1 MRRYWLVELDHL
13 VFDDL
18 GGEAYA
24 SPTVGAE
31 PQLAYGSHFSSQT
44 FPSSLSHPA
53 FPVGM
58 PNQISPLKTA
68 SEEDLQSSVRAT
80 EYQAIM
86 NAIREFQSQI
96 GTQADTA
103 SAIASGPQA
112 RQVEKPG
119 FGEAVK
125 NALAAVNETQANA
138 RATAEAYEKGAEIP
152 LAEVV
157 MGMQKASLAFEA
169 TLQVRNKVLKAYEDI
184 LNMPV

>member
-1 MRRYWLVELDHL
+1 MIERTHAADV
-13 VFDDL
+13 
-18 GGEAYA
+18 A
-24 SPTVGAE
+24 SV
-31 PQLAYGSHFSSQT
+31 LSQ
-44 FPSSLSHPA
+44 
-53 FPVGM
+53 
-58 PNQISPLKTA
+58 
-68 SEEDLQSSVRAT
+68 
-80 EYQAIM
+80 
-86 NAIREFQSQI
+86 IRKFQSQI

-125 NALAAVNETQANA
+125 NALAAVNESQANA

-184 LNMPV
+184 MNMPV

>member
-1 MRRYWLVELDHL
+1 V
-13 VFDDL
+13 
-18 GGEAYA
+18 A
-24 SPTVGAE
+24 SV
-31 PQLAYGSHFSSQT
+31 LSQ
-44 FPSSLSHPA
+44 
-53 FPVGM
+53 
-58 PNQISPLKTA
+58 
-68 SEEDLQSSVRAT
+68 
-80 EYQAIM
+80 
-86 NAIREFQSQI
+86 IRKFQSQI

-125 NALAAVNETQANA
+125 NALAAVNESQANA

-184 LNMPV
+184 MNMPV